1 MNKYEVNTKS
11 GKVRGKEKDGILKW
25 LGIPYAEKPLGNRR
39 FRRAVPVSPW
49 SGVLDATSY
58 AKKPIQGDFLLD
70 LQNKKIEESEDCL
83 YLNIMSSGIQDKKP
97 VLVWIY
103 GGAFII
109 GEPTTKMYDG
119 TKFVKEGVVF
129 VSINY
134 RLGIYGGFDLSHL
147 DGGNDKFDD
156 NIFISDQV
164 QALKWIHENIEA
176 FGGDPDNI
184 TIMGESAGGTSVINL
199 MAVPEAKGLFQ
210 KVICES
216 GVIGAT
222 VRPKIGNLNM
232 QLMLKHLNIEEK
244 EIEKIKDLTT
254 EELEEA
260 SVWLLNNY
268 SRTYPGHY
276 LAGPMTGSLLP
287 ELPLTAIKKGSGKG
301 VKLLIGTNQD
311 EATLF
316 VTKKNG
322 NMCSNRKEVEQFLD
336 SIMTTKEIKEALN
349 NLYKDYGSKE
359 GILSF
364 MGDLNFTYHSSLC
377 ADYQSQFSDTYMYRY
392 TYVPLFAKMAN
403 LGCYH
408 TSEIPFVFNTT
419 EKYEMKQLHS
429 LTTEKTL
436 DYFTYVFHNSWL
448 NFIKYGNPNGKGD
461 SPWPKYN
468 VETKKVYRI
477 DKKCEVLEDPYAE
490 MKKVF
495 SQLRIYQ

>member
-1 MNKYEVNTKS
+1 MSNCEVVTKS
-11 GKVRGKEKDGILKW
+11 GKVRGKEKDGIFKW
-25 LGIPYAEKPLGNRR
+25 LGIPYAEKPLGDLR
-39 FRRAVPVSPW
+39 FRKAVPVAPW
-49 SGVLDATSY
+49 SGVIDATKY
-58 AKKPIQGDFLLD
+58 AQKPIQGDFLLD
-70 LQNKKIEESEDCL
+70 IQNKKVGESEDCL
-83 YLNIMSSGIQDKKP
+83 YLNIMSNGTQEKKP

-109 GEPTTKMYDG
+109 GEPSTKMYDG
-119 TKFVKEGVVF
+119 TKFVEEGVVF

-164 QALKWIHENIEA
+164 QALRWIHENIEA
-176 FGGDPDNI
+176 FGGDPDNV

-199 MAVPEAKGLFQ
+199 MAVPEAKGFFQ

-222 VRPKIGNLNM
+222 VRPKVGNLNM
-232 QLMLKHLNIEEK
+232 QLMLKHMNINEN
-244 EIEKIKDLTT
+244 EIEKIKELKT
-254 EELEEA
+254 EQLEEA

-268 SRTYPGHY
+268 TRIYPGHY

-287 ELPLTAIKKGSGKG
+287 ELPLDAIKKGAGKG

-322 NMCSNRKEVEQFLD
+322 NMCSNRDEVEQFLD
-336 SIMTTKEIKEALN
+336 DIQTPAEIKKKLN
-349 NLYKDYGSKE
+349 KLYKDYGNKK
-359 GILSF
+359 GILKF
-364 MGDLNFTYHSSLC
+364 MRDLNFTYHSALA
-377 ADYQSQFSDTYMYRY
+377 ADYQSQFADTYMYQY
-392 TYVPLFAKMAN
+392 TYAPLVAKIMKY
-403 LGCYH
+403 GCYH

-419 EKYEMKQLHS
+419 ERYEMKILHK
-429 LTTEKTL
+429 LTTKKTL
-436 DYFTYVFHNSWL
+436 EYFSTVFHSNWL
-448 NFIKYGNPNGKGD
+448 NFIKYGNPNGKGNA
-461 SPWPKYN
+461 PWPKYDIK
-468 VETKKVYRI
+468 TKEVYRI
-477 DKKCEVLEDPYAE
+477 DKMCEVLNDPYALVKE
-490 MKKVF
+490 TL